1 MIQRRYGQRTLFEA
15 VIGSLE
21 QLVCGLVSPEL
32 ERLDVVLADETLREV
47 VVERLARRRPR
58 SRTHG
63 RPGTPAEVV
72 LRMLVLK
79 RLKGWTFEETEKE
92 VRASLVYRH
101 LVRVYFERVPDAKTL
116 IRLSQV
122 IGAEGV
128 EAIHRQVVEL
138 AREAGVVRGRRARV
152 DTTVVETNIH
162 YPTDSSLLRDG
173 VRVLLRAVQRV
184 EAATTQTGA
193 RVRNRLRATTRRT
206 LAIVRAARGRGERA
220 RLQLQQGYRQLLRLV
235 RATVRDSEQVVRE
248 VTDGLRQAVDERAA
262 RLVGRLCAQLAVM
275 LPRVRQ
281 VIKQAQARVFGG
293 DTHFEGKLLSV
304 FEPHTEAIRKG
315 KAAKPTEFG
324 KLVKLHE
331 AENRIIVDY
340 EVFPRRPADVTL
352 LQPTVARHRHLF
364 GRAPRLL
371 AGDRGFWSAAN
382 KRAALEAG
390 VKKVCVPATGRL
402 SAAQRAEQHER
413 WFRRGQRY
421 RTGCEGRISV
431 AKRRD
436 GLARCR
442 YRGPEGMRRWVGWGV
457 ISNNLWGLIL
467 AAKS

>member
-1 MIQRRYGQRTLFEA
+1 MIQRRYGQRVLFEA
-15 VIGSLE
+15 TFGSLE
-21 QLVCGLVSPEL
+21 QLIANLVSPEL
-32 ERLDVVLADETLREV
+32 QRLDALLADETLREL

-58 SRTHG
+58 SRTRG
-63 RPGTPAEVV
+63 RPGTPADVV

-128 EAIHRQVVEL
+128 AAIHQRVVDL
-138 AREAGVVRGRRARV
+138 AQQAGLVRGRRARV

-173 VRVLLRAVQRV
+173 VRVLLRTMRRV
-184 EAATTQTGA
+184 EAATTGSVA
-193 RVRNRLRATTRRT
+193 RVRNRMRATTRRT

-220 RLQLQQGYRQLLRLV
+220 RRQLQEGYRQLLRVV
-235 RATVRDSEQVVRE
+235 RATVRDSERVLQE
-248 VTDGLRQAVDERAA
+248 VTDGLRQAADQRAA
-262 RLVGRLCAQLAVM
+262 RLLGRLCATLAVM
-275 LPRVRQ
+275 VPRVRQ
-281 VIKQAQARVFGG
+281 VIEQARARVFGG

-304 FEPHTEAIRKG
+304 FEPHTEAVRKG

-340 EVFPRRPADVTL
+340 EVFAKRPADVTL
-352 LQPTVARHRHLF
+352 LQPTLARHRALF

-390 VKKVCVPATGRL
+390 VKRVCIPASGRV
-402 SAAQRAEQHER
+402 SAAQRSEQHQR
-413 WFRRGQRY
+413 WFRAGQRY

-442 YRGPEGMRRWVGWGV
+442 YRGPEGMQRWVGWGV
-457 ISNNLWGLIL
+457 VSNNLWGLI
-467 AAKS
+467 SD